1 MESQDNNIQDNIN
14 RDTFSESIRKKMENH
29 AMPVDAAVWKSV
41 RKTLPARSKR
51 LPVWL
56 VYSLSAAASLAL
68 VLTVGFQFFIN
79 QDRSAEVITAKVQT
93 NEVKTQQQS
102 LPEAIQ
108 STEKT
113 KIISSGLKNR
123 ITAVPLSVVKTQTE
137 DAGKP
142 ENTHDVVVDEKAVQN
157 QIIITEDQ
165 PEQTLAV
172 QTNEPVSN
180 DQQKQILIDEPTL
193 SKALEEKSR
202 DWTENLR
209 LYKVKPVQLA
219 AGFGSGT
226 GGASASFLGNSMD
239 FMAAELTQVK
249 VKAANIM
256 KPEDFRNRDYLPPVT
271 IGARISYSLNNNW
284 TVETGLSY
292 TWLMTRL
299 NESYWGN
306 YQASLSLHY
315 LGIPLNL
322 RYTLM
327 KSGKWNFYGS
337 AGVML
342 EKGIWSD
349 YKQFQDWGTAEYRTE
364 ASQKIDGVQW
374 STQASVGVEYQ
385 INKLMNWYFE
395 PGINYFFQNEQPFS
409 IRTEMPLGFVLNA
422 GLRFKI

>member
-1 MESQDNNIQDNIN
+1 MESKENNIQDKIN
-14 RDTFSESIRKKMENH
+14 RDAFSESIRTKMENH

-41 RKTLPARSKR
+41 KKTLPAKTKR

-68 VLTVGFQFFIN
+68 VLTVGFQVFVN
-79 QDRSAEVITAKVQT
+79 QDKAGEVITAKVQPKA
-93 NEVKTQQQS
+93 VKMPPQS
-102 LPEAIQ
+102 LPVAIQ
-108 STEKT
+108 PAEKV
-113 KIISSGLKNR
+113 KIISSGLKNG
-123 ITAVPLSVVKTQTE
+123 ITAVPLSVVKTQAE

-142 ENTHDVVVDEKAVQN
+142 ENTRDVVVDDKTV
-157 QIIITEDQ
+157 
-165 PEQTLAV
+165 
-172 QTNEPVSN
+172 EPVSN
-180 DQQKQILIDEPTL
+180 EQQNQILIDEPTL
-193 SKALEEKSR
+193 AKALEEHSN
-202 DWTENLR
+202 DWTDNLR
-209 LYKVKPVQLA
+209 KEEKKSMQLA
-219 AGFGSGT
+219 AGFGSGA

-239 FMAAELTQVK
+239 FMAAELAPVR

-256 KPEDFRNRDYLPPVT
+256 KPEDFRNRDYLPPVS
-271 IGARISYSLNNNW
+271 IGARISYALNSDW
-284 TVETGLSY
+284 SVETGLTY
-292 TWLMTRL
+292 TWLMTKL

-315 LGIPLNL
+315 LGIPLNVRL
-322 RYTLM
+322 TFL
-327 KSGKWNFYGS
+327 KSGKWNVYGS

-374 STQASVGVEYQ
+374 SSQASMGVEYQ

-395 PGINYFFQNEQPFS
+395 PGINYFFENEQPFS
-409 IRTEMPLGFVLNA
+409 IRTEMPLGFVLNT